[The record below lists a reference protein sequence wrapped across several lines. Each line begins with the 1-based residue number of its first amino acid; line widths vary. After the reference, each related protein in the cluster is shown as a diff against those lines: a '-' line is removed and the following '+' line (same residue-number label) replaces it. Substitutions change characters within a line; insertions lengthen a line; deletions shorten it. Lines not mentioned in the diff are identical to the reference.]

1 MASSRAY
8 QFAEVLLVPFPFTNQ
23 AGGKQRP
30 TAVISSNTYNNA
42 RADLVLMAITSQIR
56 QPLGLAETLIQDWQA
71 AGLIKTS
78 LLKPVITTI
87 EQRLVIKTLG
97 YLSPQ
102 DTLALRASI
111 QMIVG

>member
-30 TAVISSNTYNNA
+30 AVVISSNTYNNA

-97 YLSPQ
+97 HLSHQ
-102 DTLALRASI
+102 DSLALRASI
-111 QMIVG
+111 QMIIG